1 MLRLRLYSKCGNSR
15 LSHGICAVTD
25 RASCSIKRLPGDG
38 GTSLALISTL
48 MGSSNVTDSPAPIE
62 LGIRAWLSV
71 GSSHREGR
79 TVMGI
84 RQDGDGIPPKIRKLM
99 IGSEHYQ
106 WSITDHCFAL

>member
-1 MLRLRLYSKCGNSR
+1 MLRVRLYSKSGNSR

-25 RASCSIKRLPGDG
+25 RVSSSIRRLPRAG
-38 GTSLALISTL
+38 GTSFALISAL
-48 MGSSNVTDSPAPIE
+48 MGSSSVTDSPAPIE

-84 RQDGDGIPPKIRKLM
+84 RQVGDGIPPKN
-99 IGSEHYQ
+99 
-106 WSITDHCFAL
+106 A